1 MRTLTSHKVEYVVS
15 TAAER
20 ETAVTARRQPEE
32 ALERAQRNTRMN
44 LRASAQQQQLIRR
57 AAAALDKS
65 MTDFVLDSAAAEAE
79 KVLADRRWFL
89 LDDAQWTRFEELLD
103 APVES
108 MPRLRRTLTEPTV
121 FDQDA

>member
-1 MRTLTSHKVEYVVS
+1 MS

-20 ETAVTARRQPEE
+20 ETAVTARKQPEE

>member
-1 MRTLTSHKVEYVVS
+1 MAYVVS
-15 TAAER
+15 TATEQ
-20 ETAVTARRQPEE
+20 ETVVTARTQPDE
-32 ALERAQRNTRMN
+32 APERSQRNTRMN

>member
-1 MRTLTSHKVEYVVS
+1 
-15 TAAER
+15 
-20 ETAVTARRQPEE
+20 VTARTRPQEAPE
-32 ALERAQRNTRMN
+32 RSQRSTRMN
-44 LRASAQQQQLIRR
+44 LRASEQQQQLIKR

-89 LDDAQWTRFEELLD
+89 LDDAQWTRFQELLD
-103 APVES
+103 APIES

-121 FDQDA
+121 FDEDA

>member
-1 MRTLTSHKVEYVVS
+1 MTYLVS
-15 TAAER
+15 TSTE
-20 ETAVTARRQPEE
+20 EESAVTARTQPHQ
-32 ALERAQRNTRMN
+32 APERSQRNTRMN
-44 LRASAQQQQLIRR
+44 LRASEQQQQLIKR

-89 LDDAQWTRFEELLD
+89 LDDVQWDRFQELLD

-108 MPRLRRTLTEPTV
+108 MPRLRHTLTEPTV
-121 FDQDA
+121 FDENA